1 MNLIEAVLVFAAITA
16 AFELVILMK
25 LAPRTR
31 CRVLGSTRWVLFIH
45 TAVFAINLAVHYG
58 SLVGSMTAITA
69 ALTSFITV
77 PFARWLSGHIANG
90 IYHPGVLKY
99 TIDELK

>member
-31 CRVLGSTRWVLFIH
+31 CRVLGSARWVLFIH
-45 TAVFAINLAVHYG
+45 TAVFTINLAVHYG
-58 SLVGSMTAITA
+58 TLVGSMTAITA
-69 ALTSFITV
+69 ALTSFVTV

-99 TIDELK
+99 TSDELR

>member
-31 CRVLGSTRWVLFIH
+31 CRVLGSRGWVLFIH
-45 TAVFAINLAVHYG
+45 AVAFGLNLAVHYG
-58 SLVGSMTAITA
+58 TLTGSMTAITA
-69 ALTSFITV
+69 ALTSFVTV
-77 PFARWLSGHIANG
+77 PFARWLSGYVADG

-99 TIDELK
+99 TVNQIR

>member
-31 CRVLGSTRWVLFIH
+31 CRVLGSAAWVTLIH
-45 TAVFAINLAVHYG
+45 AIVFGINIAVHYG
-58 SLVGSMTAITA
+58 TITGSMTAITA
-69 ALTSFITV
+69 ALTSFVTV
-77 PFARWLSGHIANG
+77 PFARWLSGHVSNG

-99 TIDELK
+99 TVDELK